1 MYDRILVP
9 LDGSP
14 VAEDAL
20 PHARSLASRLRSELI
35 LLRVDVP
42 IQNLPASRYPEEIGS
57 VAASYLHRMAEPMFL
72 KQLKVRTIVAFGDPA
87 REILACA
94 ERERVDLVIVAARR
108 PGGGGLLPGHGVVG
122 RVLRGAKVPVMVVR
136 ATGDLA

>member
-14 VAEDAL
+14 AAEEAL

-87 REILACA
+87 REILAFA
-94 ERERVDLVIVAARR
+94 ARERVDLVIVAARH
-108 PGGGGLLPGHGVVG
+108 PGGGRVLPRHGVVA
-122 RVLRGAKVPVMVVR
+122 RLLRGVTVPVMVVR
-136 ATGDLA
+136 STGDLA

>member
-9 LDGSP
+9 LDGSHA
-14 VAEDAL
+14 AEEAL

-42 IQNLPASRYPEEIGS
+42 IQNLPSSRYPDEIGS
-57 VAASYLHRMAEPMFL
+57 TAKAYLRGVAEPMFL
-72 KQLKVRTIVAFGDPA
+72 KQLKVRSLVAFGDPA

-94 ERERVDLVIVAARR
+94 ERERVDLVIVAARHPVGR
-108 PGGGGLLPGHGVVG
+108 SLLPGSGVVG
-122 RVLRGAKVPVMVVR
+122 RLLRGAKCPVMVVR
-136 ATGDLA
+136 STGGLA